1 MDFQTCSL
9 WVCTWISSIY
19 MQKSISSIYIQTYIS
34 SIYLHTYIHILHM
47 HTYMWIFKCA
57 LCMQMHMYVC
67 ICVCIY
73 ICICICIYI
82 CTYIHI
88 YICTYVHI
96 YIHTYIYIHVYIY
109 TYMLIVAYFESS
121 LCSHAHTRGKYFG
134 GFACCAR
141 ASVCVMS
148 ARALTLVRRARCVQE
163 LCPHV
168 FTCTLHAVLTCTLHA
183 SKQRW
188 PAPRCGPRVVF
199 GQPTVRRW
207 EHARPFPLRLASLP
221 FCSAL
226 VRGGRGFSIADAAEE
241 GGGWVWGEESL
252 FGNNVGF

>member
-1 MDFQTCSL
+1 MSKN
-9 WVCTWISSIY
+9 Y
-19 MQKSISSIYIQTYIS
+19 
-34 SIYLHTYIHILHM
+34 
-47 HTYMWIFKCA
+47 
-57 LCMQMHMYVC
+57 
-67 ICVCIY
+67 
-73 ICICICIYI
+73 
-82 CTYIHI
+82 
-88 YICTYVHI
+88 
-96 YIHTYIYIHVYIY
+96 
-109 TYMLIVAYFESS
+109 
-121 LCSHAHTRGKYFG
+121 TRGKYFG

-241 GGGWVWGEESL
+241 GGVGFRGKRVYSEIMSGSRRGDRGPWRGRGTGGCSRGGGAEDRGIFFCSATSWKYCERRESL
-252 FGNNVGF
+252 